1 MMQQADKLP
10 LGFTYS
16 SGNRLMTEHDRT
28 ALALSRLRA
37 AVFPHAATISGF
49 VFDPEWESTCF
60 AVELLLNGWHAQLC
74 RAELYSHKL
83 ADTGVSN
90 AFHGFLFCLPEGLCL
105 PETIAQIRIANTD
118 IVLDQFGLDRLSDD
132 EAGEALGPGEIKWQG
147 GLRFS
152 GWLAPRSDIPSS
164 VRGLIDEVIVIDA
177 MASGWTVQ
185 DYGPTGYSAP
195 AFDFHL
201 PLHFADG
208 RVRRLQLVNAC
219 GEPLRGSPVPFVAF
233 PDGLER
239 FLEAQAETAP
249 DALRG
254 RLAEALSPQSM
265 PFAWLDVWRK
275 RFPLA
280 SDFDVSTP
288 MAVILMGE
296 FDVEASLTSLERCL
310 GDWIAANLTSPDGEG
325 LFHKDQLLEFLSNEG
340 ASCEHIIFAR
350 AGSIF
355 ESEALQTLALALEQ
369 FPQASLAYGDVVV
382 IDSRGV
388 RHPLA
393 LPAFDYERLLE
404 QGYAIYLF
412 AMRRNDVIAAL
423 STGQGNL
430 FHLLLDSCPDENAPG
445 RKMPVHLPGFL
456 AECPSFDAD
465 KLSGALLAAT
475 QDHLKQK
482 ETEARLVA
490 ASGWILPSVH
500 ISRSSSR
507 QRISALVCCRDRAE
521 SLRARLES
529 LWTQDTQH
537 ELDLIILNGASSKL
551 GGLDDLTE
559 IEGRPTRIMSFKPSA
574 SLMSML
580 HEGAAAAS
588 GDYLLFLD
596 HQVEL
601 GDSGAINE
609 LVSRQMRPDVGAVGP
624 CLTWPGGAIRDAGAI
639 LGPDFSLAP
648 SGAGCA
654 AQAFGFADMLA
665 AARECSAL
673 STVPFLTRRDHYLQ
687 AGGLDYKTFP
697 HVFAVADYCLRQN
710 RLGRR
715 TVITPRVKAVSH
727 GKDETD
733 CLKGT
738 EAQANLTRE
747 LAAFRDRWGQD
758 LMRDPYYNPCLS
770 LDVPFSALAWPPRDR
785 EARFRDEILR

>member
-1 MMQQADKLP
+1 MMQQAGKLP
-10 LGFTYS
+10 LGFTRS
-16 SGNRLMTEHDRT
+16 FGNEPMTEHDRS
-28 ALALSRLRA
+28 ALALSRLRS

-49 VFDPEWESTCF
+49 VFDPEWENTCF
-60 AVELLLNGWHAQLC
+60 AVELLLDGWHAQLC
-74 RAELYSHKL
+74 RAELFSQQL
-83 ADTGVSN
+83 AETGVSN

-105 PETIAQIRIANTD
+105 AETMAQIRIANTD
-118 IVLDQFGLDRLSDD
+118 IVLDQFGLDRLSDE

-152 GWLAPRSDIPSS
+152 GWLAPRSDIPSRI
-164 VRGLIDEVIVIDA
+164 RGLIDEVTIIDI
-177 MASGWTVQ
+177 MASGWAVQ
-185 DYGPTGYSAP
+185 DYGPTGQSAP
-195 AFDFHL
+195 TFNFHL

-208 RVRRLQLVNAC
+208 HVRRLQIVNAC

-239 FLEAQAETAP
+239 FLEAHAETAP

-280 SDFDVSTP
+280 SDVDVASP
-288 MAVILMGE
+288 IAVILMGE

-310 GDWIAANLTSPDGEG
+310 GDWIAANLTSSEGEG

-340 ASCEHIIFAR
+340 ASCEHIVFAR

-369 FPQASLAYGDVVV
+369 FPKASLAYGDVVV

-404 QGYAIYLF
+404 QGYAIYFF
-412 AMRRNDVIAAL
+412 AMRRADVIAAL
-423 STGQGNL
+423 SAGQGNL
-430 FHLLLDSCPDENAPG
+430 FHLLLDSCPDENAPE
-445 RKMPVHLPGFL
+445 RKMPIHLPGFL

-465 KLSGALLAAT
+465 KLSGALVAAA

-482 ETEARLVA
+482 GTEARVETA
-490 ASGWILPSVH
+490 GGWILPSVH
-500 ISRSSSR
+500 ILRSSSR
-507 QRISALVCCRDRAE
+507 QRVSALVCCRDR
-521 SLRARLES
+521 LES
-529 LWTQDTQH
+529 LWIQDTQH
-537 ELDLIILNGASSKL
+537 ELELIILESASSKL
-551 GGLDDLTE
+551 GGLHDLNE
-559 IEGRPTRIMSFKPSA
+559 IEGRPVKMMSFKPSA

-601 GDSGAINE
+601 ADHGTIDE
-609 LVSRQMRPDVGAVGP
+609 LMSRQARPDVGAVGP
-624 CLTWPGGAIRDAGAI
+624 CLTWPGGTVRDAGAI
-639 LGPDFSLAP
+639 LGPNFSLAP
-648 SGAGCA
+648 SGAGYA

-687 AGGLDYKTFP
+687 AGGLDHKTFP
-697 HVFAVADYCLRQN
+697 HVFAVADYCLRQTQ
-710 RLGRR
+710 LGRR
-715 TVITPRVKAVSH
+715 TVVTPRVKAVSH
-727 GKDETD
+727 GKAKTD
-733 CLKGT
+733 CLEST
-738 EAQANLTRE
+738 EAHANFTRE
-747 LAAFRDRWGQD
+747 LAAFRHRWGHD

-770 LDVPFSALAWPPRDR
+770 LDVPFSALAWPPRNR
-785 EARFRDEILR
+785 EARFRDEIPR